1 MLNLD
6 IKHLIEEINKNKRK
20 IADLKFNVTN
30 LENEVEGKKLRNQS
44 KFEERFESLDM
55 QEKEIKA
62 MFDNKYFKFIKL
74 YDFLDDKE
82 ILENIDFEVNE
93 ELGCLIKRPKN
104 IIAIN
109 NINKEP
115 GLDKKSISFKLRE
128 KVVIN
133 AMEYSFYSKR
143 TNLPL
148 VPKSIYIKYSKYA
161 DNFFENYFRYFNSNN
176 KNSFISRY
184 IFEPKLIKEVIFN
197 FDEDVIFENAY
208 LKLFSIKYRDN
219 NSLKI
224 LVENYKNLSN
234 FKINKIS
241 NEALKSFNF
250 YYSEDNSNY
259 QEIKFEKDNALIKLN
274 KKSDF
279 IIKIESNSEIVKQ
292 KQTVSIKEQIISSAD
307 STSDKGVFELDN
319 DNINIESIKITFP
332 TSSATKLKT
341 IFEKYQ
347 KNINDCFDDFA
358 GVMQLKQERL
368 KNVSEVFKDEISRL
382 KFLDDDSLIK
392 NNLNSF
398 CFYFD
403 KEKNALFTPA
413 FLNDFK
419 FFINYQYQETE
430 QAIEDDYYTPILFEF
445 SLKG

>member
-30 LENEVEGKKLRNQS
+30 LENEVEEKKLRNQS
-44 KFEERFESLDM
+44 KFEERFEALDM

-93 ELGCLIKRPKN
+93 ELGCLTKRPKN

-109 NINKEP
+109 NINKEL

-197 FDEDVIFENAY
+197 FDEDVTFENAY

-292 KQTVSIKEQIISSAD
+292 KQTVNIKEQIISSTD

-347 KNINDCFDDFA
+347 KNINDCFDDSA

>member
-20 IADLKFNVTN
+20 ISDLKFNVTN

-93 ELGCLIKRPKN
+93 ELGCLTKRPKN

-109 NINKEP
+109 NINKEL

-197 FDEDVIFENAY
+197 FDEDVTFENAY

-292 KQTVSIKEQIISSAD
+292 KQTVSIKEQIISSTD

-368 KNVSEVFKDEISRL
+368 KNVSEAFKDEISRL

-430 QAIEDDYYTPILFEF
+430 QTIEDDYYTPILFEF

>member
-6 IKHLIEEINKNKRK
+6 IKHLIEEINSNKRK

-30 LENEVEGKKLRNQS
+30 LENEVEEKKLRNQS
-44 KFEERFESLDM
+44 KFEERFEALDM

-74 YDFLDDKE
+74 YDFLDEKE

-93 ELGCLIKRPKN
+93 ELGCLTKRPKN

-109 NINKEP
+109 SINKEL

-148 VPKSIYIKYSKYA
+148 VPKSIYIKYGKYG

-184 IFEPKLIKEVIFN
+184 IFEPKLIKEIIFN
-197 FDEDVIFENAY
+197 FDEEVIFENAY

-224 LVENYKNLSN
+224 LVENYKNISN

-279 IIKIESNSEIVKQ
+279 IIKIESNSETVKQ
-292 KQTVSIKEQIISSAD
+292 KQTVSIKEQIISSVD
-307 STSDKGVFELDN
+307 STSNKGIFELDN

-332 TSSATKLKT
+332 ISSATKLKT

-347 KNINDCFDDFA
+347 KNISDCFDDYA

-368 KNVSEVFKDEISRL
+368 KNVSEVFQDEISRL

-413 FLNDFK
+413 FLNDFN

-430 QAIEDDYYTPILFEF
+430 QTIEDDYYTPILFEF